1 MSLAL
6 PYFRITEEVR
16 RLPLD
21 ELDVVAVGPGVVDED
36 EGREIPA
43 GSVGTIVAVY
53 GEGEAFCVEFEEPFH
68 ALATVGRDKIIR
80 VEAASS
86 AKAE

>member
-1 MSLAL
+1 MSLAR
-6 PYFRITEEVR
+6 PYFRIAEGAR

-36 EGREIPA
+36 EGRGIPA

-68 ALATVGRDKIIR
+68 ALATVGRDQIVR

-86 AKAE
+86 AKAD